1 MNNMKK
7 RALLVAFH
15 FPPQA
20 GSSGIQRTL
29 SFSKHLGRHGW
40 EPMVLSAHPR
50 AYDIQN
56 PSQLASIPSDLIV
69 KRAFALDV
77 KRHIGIK
84 DRYPGLLAMPD
95 RWSSWL
101 LGAVPAG
108 LSLIRKHRPQVIW
121 TTFPIATAS
130 LIGLVLHRLTGL
142 PWIADLRDPMLQS
155 TYPTVKLQRKA
166 FGWIEAQT
174 LKHCTLA
181 VCTTHSAMQAYRTRF
196 PELADK
202 FRVIENGYD
211 EDGLSAQGASSTA
224 AVPPA
229 NRPITLLH
237 SGMLYETGRNP
248 SAFLRALATLK
259 HEGKVSAASLRIVLR
274 APGDVEPIEKMMREL
289 DLGDIVEIA
298 PAIPYR
304 EALREMLAADGLM
317 IFQGKHYNAQIPA
330 KIYEYFWARRPVLG
344 LVDAAGETAHVL
356 RAAGFDSMAAMDQP
370 DAIAKALEQFLTQIR
385 NGTAYVATPEVVAQS
400 SRANRARQLA
410 DVFDEVTACAV
421 KPEPVLENL

>member
-1 MNNMKK
+1 MKK
-7 RALLVAFH
+7 RALLIAFH

-29 SFSKHLGRHGW
+29 SFSKHLSRHGW

-56 PSQLASIPSDLIV
+56 PSQLASIPPDLIV
-69 KRAFALDV
+69 KRAFVLDV

-84 DRYPGLLAMPD
+84 DRYPGLLALPD

-101 LGAVPAG
+101 FGAVPTG
-108 LSLIRKHRPQVIW
+108 LSLIRKYRPQVIW
-121 TTFPIATAS
+121 TTFPIASAN

-155 TYPTVKLQRKA
+155 TYPTAKLQRKA
-166 FGWIEAQT
+166 FGWIEAKT

-196 PELADK
+196 PELASK

-211 EDGLSAQGASSTA
+211 EDGLSMHGAEPAPAPA
-224 AVPPA
+224 AD
-229 NRPITLLH
+229 RRITLLH

-248 SAFLRALATLK
+248 SAFLCAIAALK
-259 HEGKVSAASLRIVLR
+259 REGKVSAAALHILLR
-274 APGDVEPIEKMMREL
+274 APGDVAPIEKIVREQ

-356 RAAGFDSMAAMDQP
+356 RSAGFDSLVAMDQP
-370 DAIAKALEQFLTQIR
+370 DAIAAALEQFMEQIR
-385 NGTAYVATPEVVAQS
+385 QGTAYVATSEVVAQS
-400 SRANRARQLA
+400 SRVNRARQLA
-410 DVFDEVTACAV
+410 DVFEEVTACEV
-421 KPEPVLENL
+421 KPEPVLENS

>member
-1 MNNMKK
+1 MKK
-7 RALLVAFH
+7 RALLIAFH

-50 AYDIQN
+50 AYDVQN

-77 KRHIGIK
+77 KRHLGIK
-84 DRYPGLLAMPD
+84 DRYPGALALPD

-142 PWIADLRDPMLQS
+142 PWIADLRDPIMQV
-155 TYPTVKLQRKA
+155 TYPTVPLQRKA
-166 FGWIEAQT
+166 FAWIEAKT

-196 PELADK
+196 PELAGK

-211 EDGLSAQGASSTA
+211 EDGLSMHGADSTA
-224 AVPPA
+224 AAPA
-229 NRPITLLH
+229 AGRRLTLLH

-259 HEGKVSAASLRIVLR
+259 SEGRISAASLRIILR
-274 APGDVEPIEKMMREL
+274 APGDVEPIDELLREL
-289 DLGDIVEIA
+289 ALGDIVEIA

-304 EALREMLAADGLM
+304 EALREMLAADGLL
-317 IFQGKHYNAQIPA
+317 IFQGKQYNAQIPA
-330 KIYEYFWARRPVLG
+330 KIYEYFWARRPVMG

-356 RAAGFDSMAAMDQP
+356 RSAGFDSLVAMDQP
-370 DAIAKALEQFLTQIR
+370 EAIATALAQFLDQIR
-385 NGTAYVATPEVVAQS
+385 SGTAYVATPEVVAQS
-400 SRANRARQLA
+400 SRTNRARQLA

-421 KPEPVLENL
+421 KPEPVLENI

>member
-1 MNNMKK
+1 MKK

-40 EPMVLSAHPR
+40 EPMILSAHPR
-50 AYDIQN
+50 AYDVQN

-84 DRYPGLLAMPD
+84 ERYPGVLALPD

-142 PWIADLRDPMLQS
+142 PWIADLRDPIMQS

-181 VCTTHSAMQAYRTRF
+181 VCTTHSAMQGYRTRF
-196 PELADK
+196 PELAGK

-211 EDGLSAQGASSTA
+211 EDGLSIHSA
-224 AVPPA
+224 AEVPA
-229 NRPITLLH
+229 AGRRITLLH

-248 SAFLRALATLK
+248 SAFLRALAALK
-259 HEGKVSAASLRIVLR
+259 REGLVSAASLRVILR
-274 APGDVEPIEKMMREL
+274 APGDFEPIEEIVREQK
-289 DLGDIVEIA
+289 LGDIVEIA

-304 EALREMLAADGLM
+304 EALREMLEADGLM
-317 IFQGKHYNAQIPA
+317 IFQGKQYNAQIPA

-356 RAAGFDSMAAMDQP
+356 RSAGFDSLVAMDQP
-370 DAIAKALEQFLTQIR
+370 EAIVVALKQFLQQIR

-410 DVFDEVTACAV
+410 DMFDEVTACET
-421 KPEPVLENL
+421 KPEPVLENI

>member
-1 MNNMKK
+1 MNK
-7 RALLVAFH
+7 RALLIAFH

-56 PSQLASIPSDLIV
+56 PSQLASVPPQLIV

-84 DRYPGLLAMPD
+84 DRYPGLLALPD

-101 LGAVPAG
+101 LGAVPSG
-108 LSLIRKHRPQVIW
+108 LAMIRKHRPQVIW
-121 TTFPIATAS
+121 TTFPIASAN
-130 LIGLVLHRLTGL
+130 LIGLILHRLTGL

-155 TYPTVKLQRKA
+155 TYPTAKLQRKA
-166 FGWIEAQT
+166 FRWIEAQT

-181 VCTTHSAMQAYRTRF
+181 VCTTHSAMQAYSSRF
-196 PELADK
+196 PDLAWK

-211 EDGLSAQGASSTA
+211 EDGLSMHGADTGSA
-224 AVPPA
+224 ATGA
-229 NRPITLLH
+229 GTRRITLLH
-237 SGMLYETGRNP
+237 SGMLYKTGRNP
-248 SAFLRALATLK
+248 SAFLSALATLK
-259 HEGKVSAASLRIVLR
+259 RQGKISADTLRVVLR
-274 APGDVEPIEKMMREL
+274 APGDVEPIMEMVSAQ
-289 DLGDIVEIA
+289 DIGDIVEIA

-304 EALREMLAADGLM
+304 DALREMLSVDGLL

-356 RAAGFDSMAAMDQP
+356 RGAGFDSMVAMDQP
-370 DAIAKALEQFLTQIR
+370 DAIATALERFVEQIR
-385 NGTAYVATPEVVAQS
+385 GGTAYVATPEVVAQC

-410 DVFDEVTACAV
+410 DVFDEVACVTGAEV
-421 KPEPVLENL
+421 ALENP

>member
-1 MNNMKK
+1 MKK
-7 RALLVAFH
+7 RALLIAFH

-40 EPMVLSAHPR
+40 EPMILSAHPR
-50 AYDIQN
+50 AYDVQN

-77 KRHIGIK
+77 KRHVGIK
-84 DRYPGLLAMPD
+84 ERYPGLLALPD

-101 LGAVPAG
+101 FGAVPAG

-166 FGWIEAQT
+166 FGWIEART

-181 VCTTHSAMQAYRTRF
+181 VCTTHSAMQSYRTRF

-211 EDGLSAQGASSTA
+211 EDGLSMHGADSAA
-224 AVPPA
+224 AVPA
-229 NRPITLLH
+229 ADRPLTLLH

-248 SAFLRALATLK
+248 SAFLRAIATLK
-259 HEGKVSAASLRIVLR
+259 REGKASAATLRVVLR
-274 APGDVEPIEKMMREL
+274 APGDVELIENMVREHA
-289 DLGDIVEIA
+289 LGDIVEIA

-304 EALREMLAADGLM
+304 EALSEMLAADGLL

-344 LVDAAGETAHVL
+344 LVDAGGETAHVL
-356 RAAGFDSMAAMDQP
+356 RSAGFDSLVAMDQADEIVP
-370 DAIAKALEQFLTQIR
+370 TLERFLDQIR
-385 NGTAYVATPEVVAQS
+385 SGTAYVATPEVVAQS

-410 DVFDEVTACAV
+410 DVFDEVTACAAS
-421 KPEPVLENL
+421 PEPVLENL

>member
-1 MNNMKK
+1 MNK
-7 RALLVAFH
+7 RALLIAFH

-56 PSQLASIPSDLIV
+56 PSQLASIPSELLV

-77 KRHIGIK
+77 KRHLGIK
-84 DRYPGLLAMPD
+84 DRYPGLLALPD
-95 RWSSWL
+95 RWTSWL
-101 LGAVPAG
+101 FGAVPAG
-108 LSLIRKHRPQVIW
+108 LAMIRKHRPQVIW
-121 TTFPIATAS
+121 TTFPIATAN

-155 TYPTVKLQRKA
+155 TYPTAKLQRKA
-166 FGWIEAQT
+166 FQWIEGQT

-181 VCTTHSAMQAYRTRF
+181 VCTTHSAMQAYRNRF
-196 PELADK
+196 PDLAWK

-211 EDGLSAQGASSTA
+211 EDGLSMHGVDGAARESG
-224 AVPPA
+224 
-229 NRPITLLH
+229 RRITLLH
-237 SGMLYETGRNP
+237 SGMLYKTGRNP
-248 SAFLRALATLK
+248 SAFLSALATLK
-259 HEGKVSAASLRIVLR
+259 RQGKIDADTLRVVLR
-274 APGDVEPIEKMMREL
+274 APGDVEPIMEMVSTQ

-304 EALREMLAADGLM
+304 EALREMLSVDGLL

-356 RAAGFDSMAAMDQP
+356 RAAGFDSMVAMDQP
-370 DAIAKALEQFLTQIR
+370 DAIATALERFVEQIR
-385 NGTAYVATPEVVAQS
+385 GGTAYVATPEVVAQC

-410 DVFDEVTACAV
+410 DVFDEVACVTGAEV
-421 KPEPVLENL
+421 ALENP

>member
-1 MNNMKK
+1 MKK
-7 RALLVAFH
+7 RALLIAFH

-40 EPMVLSAHPR
+40 EPMILSAHPR
-50 AYDIQN
+50 AYAVQN
-56 PSQLASIPSDLIV
+56 PSQLASIPSELIV

-84 DRYPGLLAMPD
+84 ERYPGVLALPD

-142 PWIADLRDPMLQS
+142 PWIADLRDPIMQS
-155 TYPTVKLQRKA
+155 TYPTAKLQRKA

-196 PELADK
+196 PTLADK

-211 EDGLSAQGASSTA
+211 EDGLSAHGADSSA
-224 AVPPA
+224 AVPAA
-229 NRPITLLH
+229 NRRITLLH

-259 HEGKVSAASLRIVLR
+259 REGKASAATLRIVLR
-274 APGDVEPIEKMMREL
+274 APGDVEPIEKMVREH

-356 RAAGFDSMAAMDQP
+356 RSAGFDSLVAMDQP
-370 DAIAKALEQFLTQIR
+370 DAIAAALEQFLEQIR
-385 NGTAYVATPEVVAQS
+385 QGTAYVATPEVVAQS

-421 KPEPVLENL
+421 KPEPVLENM

>member
-1 MNNMKK
+1 MNK
-7 RALLVAFH
+7 RALLIAFH

-56 PSQLASIPSDLIV
+56 PSQLASIPSELLV

-77 KRHIGIK
+77 KRHLGIK
-84 DRYPGLLAMPD
+84 DRYPGLLALPD
-95 RWSSWL
+95 RWTSWL
-101 LGAVPAG
+101 FGAVPAG
-108 LSLIRKHRPQVIW
+108 LAMIRKHRPQVIW
-121 TTFPIATAS
+121 TTFPIATAN

-155 TYPTVKLQRKA
+155 TYPTAKLQRKA
-166 FGWIEAQT
+166 FQWIEGQT

-181 VCTTHSAMQAYRTRF
+181 VCTTHSAMQAYRNRF
-196 PELADK
+196 PDLAWK

-211 EDGLSAQGASSTA
+211 EDGLSMHGVDGAARESG
-224 AVPPA
+224 
-229 NRPITLLH
+229 RRITLLH
-237 SGMLYETGRNP
+237 SGMLYKTGRNP
-248 SAFLRALATLK
+248 SAFLSALATLK
-259 HEGKVSAASLRIVLR
+259 RQGKIDADTLRVVLR
-274 APGDVEPIEKMMREL
+274 APGDVEPIMEMVSTQ

-304 EALREMLAADGLM
+304 EALREMLSVDGLL

-356 RAAGFDSMAAMDQP
+356 RAAGFDSMVAMDQP
-370 DAIAKALEQFLTQIR
+370 DAIAPALERFVEQIR
-385 NGTAYVATPEVVAQS
+385 NGSAYVATPEVVAQC

-410 DVFDEVTACAV
+410 DVFDEVVCVTRAEVA
-421 KPEPVLENL
+421 LENP

>member
-1 MNNMKK
+1 MNK
-7 RALLVAFH
+7 RALLIAFH

-40 EPMVLSAHPR
+40 EPMILSAHPR

-56 PSQLASIPSDLIV
+56 PSQLASVPSELIV

-84 DRYPGLLAMPD
+84 HRYPGLLALPD
-95 RWSSWL
+95 RWTSWL
-101 LGAVPAG
+101 FGAVPAG

-121 TTFPIATAS
+121 TTFPIATAN
-130 LIGLVLHRLTGL
+130 LIGLILHRLTGL

-155 TYPTVKLQRKA
+155 TYPTAKLQRNA
-166 FGWIEAQT
+166 FRWIESQT

-181 VCTTHSAMQAYRTRF
+181 ICTTHSSMQAYRTRF
-196 PELADK
+196 PHLASK

-211 EDGLSAQGASSTA
+211 EDGLGAHAADSAP
-224 AVPPA
+224 AVLAPG
-229 NRPITLLH
+229 RRITLLH
-237 SGMLYETGRNP
+237 SGMLYKTGRNA
-248 SAFLRALATLK
+248 SAFLSAIATLK
-259 HEGKVSAASLRIVLR
+259 REGKASADTLRIVLR
-274 APGDVEPIEKMMREL
+274 APGDVEPIEEL
-289 DLGDIVEIA
+289 VSKHDIGDIVEIA

-304 EALREMLAADGLM
+304 EALREMLSVDGLL

-356 RAAGFDSMAAMDQP
+356 RAAGFDSMVAMDQP
-370 DAIAKALEQFLTQIR
+370 DAIVTALEQFLEQVR
-385 NGTAYVATPEVVAQS
+385 NGTAYVATPDVVAQS

-410 DVFDEVTACAV
+410 AVFDEVTACVA
-421 KPEPVLENL
+421 KPEAVLENS

>member
-1 MNNMKK
+1 MNK
-7 RALLVAFH
+7 RALLIAFH

-56 PSQLASIPSDLIV
+56 PSQLASVPSQLVV
-69 KRAFALDV
+69 KRAFVLDV

-84 DRYPGLLAMPD
+84 NRYPGLLALPD
-95 RWSSWL
+95 RWTSWL
-101 LGAVPAG
+101 FGAVPAG
-108 LSLIRKHRPQVIW
+108 LSMIRKHRPQVIW
-121 TTFPIATAS
+121 TTFPIATAN

-142 PWIADLRDPMLQS
+142 PWIADLRDPMLQV
-155 TYPTVKLQRKA
+155 TYPTATLQRKA
-166 FGWIEAQT
+166 FQWIEAQT

-181 VCTTHSAMQAYRTRF
+181 VCTTHSAMQAYASRF
-196 PELADK
+196 PDLAWK

-211 EDGLSAQGASSTA
+211 EDGLSMQGVELGKKSQA
-224 AVPPA
+224 PD
-229 NRPITLLH
+229 RRITLLH
-237 SGMLYETGRNP
+237 SGMLYKNGRSP
-248 SAFLRALATLK
+248 SAFLHAIAALK
-259 HEGKVSAASLRIVLR
+259 RQGKIDASSLHVMLR
-274 APGDVEPIEKMMREL
+274 APGDVEPITEL
-289 DLGDIVEIA
+289 IAEQDIGDIVEIA

-304 EALREMLAADGLM
+304 EALREMLSVDGLL
-317 IFQGKHYNAQIPA
+317 IFQGKQYNAQIPA

-356 RAAGFDSMAAMDQP
+356 RAAGFDSLVAMDQVE
-370 DAIAKALEQFLTQIR
+370 AITPALERFVEQIR
-385 NGTAYVATPEVVAQS
+385 SGTAYVATPEVVAQC

-410 DVFDEVTACAV
+410 DVFDEVACVTQAEV
-421 KPEPVLENL
+421 ALENP

>member
-1 MNNMKK
+1 MKK
-7 RALLVAFH
+7 RALLIAFH

-56 PSQLASIPSDLIV
+56 SSQLASVPSDLVV

-77 KRHIGIK
+77 KRHIGVK
-84 DRYPGLLAMPD
+84 DRYPGLLALPD
-95 RWSSWL
+95 RWTSWL
-101 LGAVPAG
+101 FGAVPAG
-108 LSLIRKHRPQVIW
+108 LSMIRKHRPQVIW
-121 TTFPIATAS
+121 TTFPIATAN

-155 TYPTVKLQRKA
+155 TYPIQKLQRKA
-166 FGWIEAQT
+166 FQWIEAQT
-174 LKHCTLA
+174 LKRCTLA
-181 VCTTHSAMQAYRTRF
+181 ICTTHSAMQAYRTRF
-196 PELADK
+196 PELAWK

-211 EDGLSAQGASSTA
+211 EDGLSMHGIDTATA
-224 AVPPA
+224 AA
-229 NRPITLLH
+229 GSGERRITLLH
-237 SGMLYETGRNP
+237 SGMLYKTGRNP
-248 SAFLRALATLK
+248 SAFLSALATLK
-259 HEGKVSAASLRIVLR
+259 RQGKVSASTLRVVLR
-274 APGDVEPIEKMMREL
+274 APGDVEPIMETIAEQ
-289 DLGDIVEIA
+289 DIGDIVEIV

-304 EALREMLAADGLM
+304 EALREMLSVDGLL
-317 IFQGKHYNAQIPA
+317 IFQGKHYNTQIPA

-356 RAAGFDSMAAMDQP
+356 RAAGFDSMVAMDQP
-370 DAIAKALEQFLTQIR
+370 DSIVPALERFVEQIR
-385 NGTAYVATPEVVAQS
+385 SGTAYVATPEVVAQC

-410 DVFDEVTACAV
+410 AVFDEVTCVTSAEVA
-421 KPEPVLENL
+421 LENT

>member
-1 MNNMKK
+1 MNK
-7 RALLVAFH
+7 RALLIAFH

-50 AYDIQN
+50 AYDNQN
-56 PSQLASIPSDLIV
+56 PSQLASIPSELVV

-77 KRHIGIK
+77 KRHIGFK
-84 DRYPGLLAMPD
+84 HRYPGLLALPD
-95 RWSSWL
+95 RWTSWL
-101 LGAVPAG
+101 FGAVPAG

-121 TTFPIATAS
+121 TTFPIATAN
-130 LIGLVLHRLTGL
+130 LIGLVLHRLTGI

-155 TYPTVKLQRKA
+155 TYPTVPLQRRA
-166 FGWIEAQT
+166 FRWIEAQT

-181 VCTTHSAMQAYRTRF
+181 ICTTHSSMQAYRARF

-211 EDGLSAQGASSTA
+211 EDGLSMHGADSAGTN
-224 AVPPA
+224 PDP
-229 NRPITLLH
+229 NRRITLLH
-237 SGMLYETGRNP
+237 SGMMYKTGRNP
-248 SAFLRALATLK
+248 SAFLSALGTLK
-259 HEGKVSAASLRIVLR
+259 REGKASASTLRIVLR
-274 APGDVEPIEKMMREL
+274 APGDIEPIEEMVRAH
-289 DLGDIVEIA
+289 DIGDIVEIA

-304 EALREMLAADGLM
+304 EALREMLSVDGLL

-356 RAAGFDSMAAMDQP
+356 RSAGFDSMVAMDQP
-370 DAIAKALEQFLTQIR
+370 EAIVTALQTFVEQIR
-385 NGTAYVATPEVVAQS
+385 SGTAYVATPEVVAQS

-410 DVFDEVTACAV
+410 DVFDEVACAA
-421 KPEPVLENL
+421 KPEAVLEHP

>member
-1 MNNMKK
+1 MNK
-7 RALLVAFH
+7 RALLIAFH

-40 EPMVLSAHPR
+40 EPMILSAHPR
-50 AYDIQN
+50 AYDVQN

-77 KRHIGIK
+77 KRHVGIK
-84 DRYPGLLAMPD
+84 ERYPGLLALPD

-101 LGAVPAG
+101 FGAVPAG

-155 TYPTVKLQRKA
+155 TYPTVKLQRKV

-181 VCTTHSAMQAYRTRF
+181 VCTTHSAMQSYRTRF

-211 EDGLSAQGASSTA
+211 EDGLSMHGADSAA
-224 AVPPA
+224 AVPA
-229 NRPITLLH
+229 ADRPLTLLH

-248 SAFLRALATLK
+248 SAFLRAIATLK
-259 HEGKVSAASLRIVLR
+259 REGKASAATLRVVLR
-274 APGDVEPIEKMMREL
+274 APGDVELIENMVREHA
-289 DLGDIVEIA
+289 LGDIVEIA

-304 EALREMLAADGLM
+304 EALSEMLAADGLL

-344 LVDAAGETAHVL
+344 LVDAGGETAHVL
-356 RAAGFDSMAAMDQP
+356 RSAGFDSLVAMDQADEIVP
-370 DAIAKALEQFLTQIR
+370 TLERFLDQIR
-385 NGTAYVATPEVVAQS
+385 SGTAYVATPEVVAQS

-410 DVFDEVTACAV
+410 DVFDEVTACAAS
-421 KPEPVLENL
+421 PEPVLENL

>member
-1 MNNMKK
+1 MKK
-7 RALLVAFH
+7 RALLIAFH

-56 PSQLASIPSDLIV
+56 PSQLASIPSELIV

-84 DRYPGLLAMPD
+84 ERYPGLLALPD

-108 LSLIRKHRPQVIW
+108 LSLIRKYRPQVIW
-121 TTFPIATAS
+121 TTFPIASAS
-130 LIGLVLHRLTGL
+130 LIGLILHRLTGL

-155 TYPTVKLQRKA
+155 TYPTAKLQRKV
-166 FGWIEAQT
+166 FGWIEART

-196 PELADK
+196 PALADK

-211 EDGLSAQGASSTA
+211 EDGLSMHGADSAT
-224 AVPPA
+224 AVPA
-229 NRPITLLH
+229 ADRRITLLH

-259 HEGKVSAASLRIVLR
+259 REGKASAATLRIVLR
-274 APGDVEPIEKMMREL
+274 APGDVEPIEKTVREQ

-304 EALREMLAADGLM
+304 EALREMLSADGLM
-317 IFQGKHYNAQIPA
+317 IFQGRHYNAQIPA

-356 RAAGFDSMAAMDQP
+356 RSAGFDSLVAMDQP
-370 DAIAKALEQFLTQIR
+370 DAIAAALERFLEQIR
-385 NGTAYVATPEVVAQS
+385 SGTAYVATPEVVAQS
-400 SRANRARQLA
+400 SRTNRARQLA

>member
-1 MNNMKK
+1 MTK
-7 RALLVAFH
+7 RALLIAFH

-40 EPMVLSAHPR
+40 EPMVLTAHPR

-56 PSQLASIPSDLIV
+56 PSQLASVPSDLVV
-69 KRAFALDV
+69 KRAFTLDV
-77 KRHIGIK
+77 KRHLGIK
-84 DRYPGLLAMPD
+84 DRYPGLLALPD

-101 LGAVPAG
+101 FGAVPAG
-108 LSLIRKHRPQVIW
+108 LAMIRKHRPQVIW
-121 TTFPIATAS
+121 TTFPIATAN

-155 TYPTVKLQRKA
+155 TYPTAKLQRKA
-166 FGWIEAQT
+166 FQWIEAQT

-181 VCTTHSAMQAYRTRF
+181 VCTTHSAMQSYRTRF
-196 PELADK
+196 PDLAWK

-211 EDGLSAQGASSTA
+211 EDGLSMQGADTGA
-224 AVPPA
+224 ARSA
-229 NRPITLLH
+229 TRRITLLH
-237 SGMLYETGRNP
+237 SGMLYKTGRNP
-248 SAFLRALATLK
+248 SAFLGALATLK
-259 HEGKVSAASLRIVLR
+259 RQGKIDADTLRVVLR
-274 APGDVEPIEKMMREL
+274 APGDVEPITQMIAEQE
-289 DLGDIVEIA
+289 LGDIVEIA

-304 EALREMLAADGLM
+304 EALREMLSVDGLL

-356 RAAGFDSMAAMDQP
+356 RAAGFDSMVAMDQME
-370 DAIAKALEQFLTQIR
+370 AIVPALERFVEQIR
-385 NGTAYVATPEVVAQS
+385 SGTAYVATPEVVAQC
-400 SRANRARQLA
+400 SRANRARELA
-410 DVFDEVTACAV
+410 DVFDEVACVTRAEEV
-421 KPEPVLENL
+421 ALENP

>member
-1 MNNMKK
+1 MNK
-7 RALLVAFH
+7 RALLIAFH

-56 PSQLASIPSDLIV
+56 PSQLASVPPQLIV

-84 DRYPGLLAMPD
+84 DRYPGLLALPD

-101 LGAVPAG
+101 LGAVPSG
-108 LSLIRKHRPQVIW
+108 LAMIRKHRPQVIW
-121 TTFPIATAS
+121 TTFPIASAN
-130 LIGLVLHRLTGL
+130 LIGLILHRLTGL

-155 TYPTVKLQRKA
+155 TYPTAKLQRKA
-166 FGWIEAQT
+166 FRWIEAQT

-181 VCTTHSAMQAYRTRF
+181 VCTTHSAMQAYSSRF
-196 PELADK
+196 PDLAWK

-211 EDGLSAQGASSTA
+211 EDGLSMHGADTGSA
-224 AVPPA
+224 ATGA
-229 NRPITLLH
+229 GTRRITLLH
-237 SGMLYETGRNP
+237 SGMLYKTGRNP
-248 SAFLRALATLK
+248 SAFLSALATLK
-259 HEGKVSAASLRIVLR
+259 RQGKISADTLRVVLR
-274 APGDVEPIEKMMREL
+274 APGDVEPIMEMVSAQ
-289 DLGDIVEIA
+289 DIGDIVEIA

-304 EALREMLAADGLM
+304 DALREMLSVDGLL

-344 LVDAAGETAHVL
+344 LVDAGGETAHVL
-356 RAAGFDSMAAMDQP
+356 RSAGFDSLVAMDQADEIVP
-370 DAIAKALEQFLTQIR
+370 TLERFLDQIR
-385 NGTAYVATPEVVAQS
+385 SGTAYVATPEVVAQS

-410 DVFDEVTACAV
+410 DVFDEVTACAAS
-421 KPEPVLENL
+421 PEPVLENL

>member
-1 MNNMKK
+1 MKK
-7 RALLVAFH
+7 RALLIAFH

-56 PSQLASIPSDLIV
+56 PSQLASIPPELIV
-69 KRAFALDV
+69 KRAFVLDV

-84 DRYPGLLAMPD
+84 HRYPGMLALPD

-101 LGAVPAG
+101 LGAIPAG
-108 LSLIRKHRPQVIW
+108 LSLIRKYRPQVIW
-121 TTFPIATAS
+121 TTFPIASAN

-166 FGWIEAQT
+166 FAWIEAKT

-196 PELADK
+196 PELASK

-211 EDGLSAQGASSTA
+211 EDGLSAHSTERA
-224 AVPPA
+224 AAPAA

-248 SAFLRALATLK
+248 SAFLHALAALK
-259 HEGKVSAASLRIVLR
+259 REGKASAATLRIVLR
-274 APGDVEPIEKMMREL
+274 APGDVDPIEKLVREQ
-289 DLGDIVEIA
+289 DIGDIVEIA

-356 RAAGFDSMAAMDQP
+356 RSAGFDSLVAMDQP
-370 DAIAKALEQFLTQIR
+370 DAIATALERFIGQIR
-385 NGTAYVATPEVVAQS
+385 SGAAYVATPDVVAQS

-421 KPEPVLENL
+421 KPEPVLENS